1 MSTIIEKKV
10 TPLTCHRCL
19 HKWNYSGTN
28 LYVATCPHCRTYV
41 NIKKGS
47 LRNQV
52 KTKEKFK
59 FNTNEKKSDSFDDIK
74 SKLEPN
80 ESVNPSE
87 MNLFGE

>member
-41 NIKKGS
+41 NVKKN
-47 LRNQV
+47 R
-52 KTKEKFK
+52 TKYKEVEIGQPLNI
-59 FNTNEKKSDSFDDIK
+59 NTNEKKFDSFDNIN
-74 SKLEPN
+74 SKLISN
-80 ESVNPSE
+80 ESDSP
-87 MNLFGE
+87 